1 MYAIWIYSSEMHN
14 MNGHS
19 GGRESRMINI
29 TEDFIR
35 AIPKSELHVHL
46 DGSVRLKTLIELA
59 QLKKIK
65 LPSYT
70 EEGLKETV
78 FKKQYANLGEYLEG
92 FAYTVSVMQD
102 EESIERIAY
111 ELAEDCTN
119 EGIRYL
125 EVRFAPQLHIS
136 MHLSIEQVLLAVDN
150 GLRRLAA
157 RYNSNPEI
165 INGNEPA
172 FHYGI
177 ICCAMRMFS
186 ASFSDYFK
194 QFSDVHRFSPSKRL
208 RDLASQEL
216 VLAII
221 DVRDRMGIPI
231 VGFDLAGKEEGYPAE
246 DHIEAFRIAHRHFL
260 KKTVHAG
267 EAYGPESIFQ
277 AITDLYADRIGH
289 GYHLYSQH
297 LIRNPSIQS
306 PEEYI
311 QKLAQYIAD
320 RRITLE
326 VCLTSN
332 AQTMPELKDWSE
344 HTFGKF
350 IQANL
355 SVTLCT
361 DNRTVSNT
369 DLTSEIALAVQAF
382 NLTPRK
388 LKNIVIYGFKRSFFP
403 GSYAEKRTYV
413 RQASEYYEKLE
424 RLEEAKQGENQSL

>member
-1 MYAIWIYSSEMHN
+1 
-14 MNGHS
+14 MNS
-19 GGRESRMINI
+19 IS
-29 TEDFIR
+29 DAFIR

-46 DGSVRLKTLIELA
+46 DGSIRLSTLIDLA
-59 QLKKIK
+59 RSRNIS
-65 LPSYT
+65 LPSFT
-70 EEGLKETV
+70 EAGLKELV
-78 FKKQYANLGEYLEG
+78 FKTQYKNLVEYLEG
-92 FAYTVSVMQD
+92 FAYTVAVMQD
-102 EESIERIAY
+102 EESIERIAF
-111 ELAEDCTN
+111 ELAEDCWN

-125 EVRFAPQLHIS
+125 EVRFAPQLHVS
-136 MHLSIEQVLLAVDN
+136 RDLSIEQILCAVN
-150 GLRRLAA
+150 RGLNRLATRVNTTPA
-157 RYNSNPEI
+157 IMNAE
-165 INGNEPA
+165 EPA

-186 ASFSDYFK
+186 ETFSEYFK
-194 QFSDVHRFSPSKRL
+194 QFSEVHRFSSTKRL

-216 VLAII
+216 ALA
-221 DVRDRMGIPI
+221 VVHTRDRLGIPI

-306 PEEYI
+306 PDEYI
-311 QKLAQYIAD
+311 EKLAQYIAD

-332 AQTMPELKDWSE
+332 AQTMPDLKDWGS

-350 IQANL
+350 LSANL

-369 DLTSEIALAVQAF
+369 DLSSEISLAVKSF

-403 GSYAEKRTYV
+403 GSYAEKRKYV
-413 RQASEYYEKLE
+413 RQVSEYYEKLE
-424 RLEEAKQGENQSL
+424 RAENARQDATHSV